1 MTISLNEKQLKK
13 LVNTAVMGILKGIS
27 FEKNSRGVNSPSAR
41 HKSKKTPQI
50 HTSKKIKN

>member
-41 HKSKKTPQI
+41 HF
-50 HTSKKIKN
+50 